1 MPFIRRLGANV
12 QFTIQVDENIKLN
25 STIEIISKY

>member
-12 QFTIQVDENIKLN
+12 QFTIQVDEKIKLN